1 MLCWNLGLSERLVN
15 AIVCRTSRI
24 AFVFTWNV
32 PGHWLQTIGKIFTI
46 AYCPSSITWDLLFGD
61 TLGVIANRTT
71 KIKFKNRYFVLFPG
85 KSRTRRPLLFKARP
99 VDLPQQSWRSV
110 TLTRPRQYSAP
121 RSTTHH
127 GWGSRTPVCRAEKDN
142 FELQIDLNRTD
153 KERQKWIGK
162 NDIKWEK
169 YP

>member
-1 MLCWNLGLSERLVN
+1 MLCWNLGLSERMVN

-46 AYCPSSITWDLLFGD
+46 AYCPSSITWDLLFWD

-99 VDLPQQSWRSV
+99 VDLLQQSRRSV

-121 RSTTHH
+121 RSTAHH
-127 GWGSRTPVCRAEKDN
+127 GWGSKPSVCWAEKDN
-142 FELQIDLNRTD
+142 LSDKSILIRTD
-153 KERQKWIGK
+153 EAKTRKTDFGTIT
-162 NDIKWEK
+162 
-169 YP
+169 